1 MYSRGPKIAANFKM
15 LFYYQPRFET
25 VVSEL
30 ILVKNEAMHAIN
42 NLKKWMQPQHVERNL
57 VRLFFFCQS
66 ADVCFCPKHPHDIVG
81 IVFHLRNLFGVN
93 IPSGCHK
100 GKYCAPKED

>member
-1 MYSRGPKIAANFKM
+1 MYSGGPKIAANFKM

-57 VRLFFFCQS
+57 VRLFF
-66 ADVCFCPKHPHDIVG
+66 
-81 IVFHLRNLFGVN
+81 
-93 IPSGCHK
+93 
-100 GKYCAPKED
+100 